1 MGFLTESL
9 PTSLT
14 INGVEYPI
22 NTDFR
27 AVLRYNEMLKGNT
40 EDADYLM
47 KCMCCIYKKIPSD
60 VAAALERLNWFMQCG
75 KEEKKHRPPNKVL
88 GINSNLPFDFDEDG
102 ELIYSA
108 FRRND
113 VYGIDLLKIE
123 YLHWWEFMAMLN
135 DIPSDT
141 YLSRVM
147 EYRTIDTTNNSLSND
162 QKTFYKAMQRYHK
175 IQVQKEHRN
184 EELIQALKEGRD
196 PTPYL

>member
-40 EDADYLM
+40 EDVDYM
-47 KCMCCIYKKIPSD
+47 IECMRCIYQEIPGD
-60 VAAALERLNWFMQCG
+60 IAAALERLNWFMQCG
-75 KEEKKHRPPNKVL
+75 KAEKKHRPSNKVL

-147 EYRTIDTTNNSLSND
+147 EYRTIDTTNNNLSKD
-162 QKTFYKAMQRYHK
+162 QKSFYKAMQRYHK
-175 IQVQKEHRN
+175 IQFVKKQRN